1 MKLED
6 VKVLTQQALA
16 QSMGKDYMA
25 QNNLTVEQMSKL
37 CDMSPRTFSSVIN
50 NRRLVDAKL
59 MLKLSLAL
67 HLPINQI
74 LIEK

>member
-1 MKLED
+1 MKLKQYL
-6 VKVLTQQALA
+6 VNTQLV
-16 QSMGKDYMA
+16 KDYMA

-74 LIEK
+74 LTEK

>member
-1 MKLED
+1 MKLKQYL
-6 VKVLTQQALA
+6 VNTQLV
-16 QSMGKDYMA
+16 KDYMS
-25 QNNLTVEQMSKL
+25 QNKLTIEQMSKL
-37 CDMSPRTFSSVIN
+37 CDMSHRTFSSVIN

>member
-1 MKLED
+1 MKLKQYL
-6 VKVLTQQALA
+6 VNTQLV
-16 QSMGKDYMA
+16 KDYMT
-25 QNNLTVEQMSKL
+25 QNKLTIEQMSKL

-67 HLPINQI
+67 HLPIDQI

>member
-1 MKLED
+1 MKLKQYL
-6 VKVLTQQALA
+6 VNTQLV
-16 QSMGKDYMA
+16 KDYMT
-25 QNNLTVEQMSKL
+25 QNKLTFEQMSKL

-50 NRRLVDAKL
+50 DRRLVDAKL
-59 MLKLSLAL
+59 MLKLSLTL

>member
-1 MKLED
+1 MKLKQYL
-6 VKVLTQQALA
+6 VNTQLV
-16 QSMGKDYMA
+16 KDYMA

>member
-1 MKLED
+1 MKLKQYL
-6 VKVLTQQALA
+6 VNTNLV
-16 QSMGKDYMA
+16 KDYIA
-25 QNNLTVEQMSKL
+25 KNNLTTEQMSKL
-37 CDMSPRTFSSVIN
+37 CDMSARTFSSVIN
-50 NRRLVDAKL
+50 NRRPVDAKL

>member
-1 MKLED
+1 MKLKQYLVNTQL
-6 VKVLTQQALA
+6 VKN
-16 QSMGKDYMA
+16 YMA

>member
-1 MKLED
+1 MKLKQYL
-6 VKVLTQQALA
+6 VNTQLV
-16 QSMGKDYMA
+16 KDYMA

-74 LIEK
+74 LLEK

>member
-1 MKLED
+1 MKLKQYL
-6 VKVLTQQALA
+6 VNTQLV
-16 QSMGKDYMA
+16 KDYMT

>member
-1 MKLED
+1 MKLKQYL
-6 VKVLTQQALA
+6 VNTQLV
-16 QSMGKDYMA
+16 KDYMT
-25 QNNLTVEQMSKL
+25 QNNLTIEQMSKL